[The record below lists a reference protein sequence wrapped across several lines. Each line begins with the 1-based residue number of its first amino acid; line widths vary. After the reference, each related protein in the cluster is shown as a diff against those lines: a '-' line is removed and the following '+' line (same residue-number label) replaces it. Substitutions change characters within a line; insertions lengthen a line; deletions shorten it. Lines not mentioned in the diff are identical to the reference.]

1 MAARPRRASTAAMA
15 VFPAPEQPVI
25 WTALIGIYRRPALMA
40 GANEFVIPRGRTG
53 APRVLGLQPGWP
65 APDSCQL
72 DAGTAAGADV
82 ERPTRAEHP
91 SPCCDKVLRGF
102 KSAPSARRA

>member
-40 GANEFVIPRGRTG
+40 GANEFVIPRGCTG
-53 APRVLGLQPGWP
+53 APPVLGLQPGWP

-82 ERPTRAEHP
+82 ERPP
-91 SPCCDKVLRGF
+91 
-102 KSAPSARRA
+102 RRAPLAML